1 MYKRIEEDLEERIQ
15 KEKEMRRE
23 IEETK
28 LKEQQEKYF
37 KALKQEGKIDSGLD
51 KMEINELDKAKC
63 HYKWGNN
70 AFDEGLYECAIDEFT
85 TAIQFYPS
93 YTEAYTQR
101 SLTYSKLK
109 RHTEAK
115 ADMKA
120 AQQHLGKNNSTT
132 KEGQHLNDNAVM
144 FCLMIAVII
153 LAVWVE
159 NKFTGKQDNVKIIS
173 KEYQSPSIQ
182 LPHPPDIQNDSDMRR
197 DIYDASRRAIV
208 VNKYSTDSQPY
219 HSQPQSLPGLNY
231 GGWIDDSLTR
241 NRPRDE
247 AKRHI
252 DNDGLMQ
259 PHRDSLYNDP
269 VTNVMPKIGGISDN
283 IYKSRIYNHSESH
296 SPKVSRGAINVQ
308 TGEVYAPAAGGIIE
322 PKTGTFMPDVG
333 GGYFDSRTGKFIPK
347 TGQ

>member
-1 MYKRIEEDLEERIQ
+1 MNDTNVISCEKCEKLIRVPMKRGSINVQCPYCQTKIFWSPEFIITKKKCPNCGYRRQEKDNEYGIPLTECPKCGAIYEKVEKYL
-15 KEKEMRRE
+15 KEKERQEKER
-23 IEETK
+23 
-28 LKEQQEKYF
+28 KEQEERE
-37 KALKQEGKIDSGLD
+37 LK
-51 KMEINELDKAKC
+51 
-63 HYKWGNN
+63 
-70 AFDEGLYECAIDEFT
+70 
-85 TAIQFYPS
+85 
-93 YTEAYTQR
+93 
-101 SLTYSKLK
+101 
-109 RHTEAK
+109 
-115 ADMKA
+115 
-120 AQQHLGKNNSTT
+120 AQQERYRKHLEKSSQLPIK
-132 KEGQHLNDNAVM
+132 KEWQHLNDNVVM
-144 FCLMIAVII
+144 FGIIIAVII
-153 LAVWVE
+153 FAAWLE
-159 NKFTGKQDNVKIIS
+159 NKFTEKQGNIKIIS